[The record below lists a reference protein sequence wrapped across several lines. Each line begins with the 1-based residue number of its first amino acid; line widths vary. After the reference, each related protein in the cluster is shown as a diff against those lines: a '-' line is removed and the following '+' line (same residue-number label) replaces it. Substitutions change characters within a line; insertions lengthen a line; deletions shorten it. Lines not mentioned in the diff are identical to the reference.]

1 MNKVLHHRE
10 GSHAFGM
17 PGAEERRLVSARCWN
32 GVMTPDLPLLIDQ
45 QAATV
50 PISESDIHA
59 WGARQRVFVSSLI
72 TDMRAERAAVRRA
85 IESVGA
91 TPIMFEDL
99 GGRDT
104 SAEEAYLSGVRTADI
119 YVGVLGSR
127 YGVALATGY
136 SATHAEYVEAER
148 SGLRMALF
156 VQEGVAMEGP
166 QQDLVAGARNSY
178 TTSPW
183 SSLEEL
189 ERRVASRLREIAAEA
204 VAPWVRIGRL
214 VLRAD
219 GLRVESG
226 RVTVRATVRDR
237 TVFAELRQMADRKE
251 MTRFATTWQAE
262 SAQVASLESD
272 AQSANR
278 IEVTVGLAVR
288 ANSATSM
295 RMSINGLS
303 AEELARRSLSDG
315 LFGTQTL
322 PQGLLAMSKPV
333 EPLSPLRGRGLADD
347 IVRPIAHLLIAE
359 HLLLGEEAAT
369 IDDFRLGP
377 RRNGARLLSV
387 TWTPPRRYVNSPDA
401 DPVVLEGATIDL

>member
-17 PGAEERRLVSARCWN
+17 PGAEERRLVSAKCWN

-45 QAATV
+45 RAATA

-72 TDMRAERAAVRRA
+72 TDMRAERAVVRRA

-189 ERRVASRLREIAAEA
+189 ERRVANRLREIAA
-204 VAPWVRIGRL
+204 
-214 VLRAD
+214 
-219 GLRVESG
+219 
-226 RVTVRATVRDR
+226 VRATVRDR

-251 MTRFATTWQAE
+251 TTRFATTWQAE
-262 SAQVASLESD
+262 SAQVTSLESD

-278 IEVTVGLAVR
+278 IEVTVGLSVR
-288 ANSATSM
+288 ANSGTSM

-322 PQGLLAMSKPV
+322 PQDLFAMSKPV
-333 EPLSPLRGRGLADD
+333 DPLSPLRGRGLADD